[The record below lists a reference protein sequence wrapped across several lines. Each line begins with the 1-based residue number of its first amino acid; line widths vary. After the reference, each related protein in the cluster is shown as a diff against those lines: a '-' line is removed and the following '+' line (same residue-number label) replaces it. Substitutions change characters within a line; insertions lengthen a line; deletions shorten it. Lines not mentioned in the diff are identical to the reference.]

1 MPNPTPTPIT
11 APPTMAAARVA
22 VVFTDVVL
30 RRLLF
35 GVILV
40 MTAVVLGV
48 AGAAF
53 FTSFEAIRDFAAR
66 SGGIRAE
73 HAWLVPLLVDSFIF
87 IASAAD
93 LWFTVT
99 GAARSVDG
107 WAQRTILWSPKLLL
121 ALAASG
127 SFALNIAHAQPTW
140 AARGVAAIPPIA
152 LVLTFEILLAVVR
165 RAAAAR
171 IARLS
176 AQQDAGPSEQQP
188 IARTATTPTPTAPA
202 AAGSRS
208 APASSRGERP
218 TSTSRGSAPGGRGR
232 RTPAAAARVAEVRR
246 LYLEGVTVAEE
257 IARRL
262 ELPPSTARRL
272 LTKVKGEGAA
282 RPTDDGASER
292 TPPVAER
299 PVDERPRP
307 PVGER
312 PAGAHPPQSD
322 RGRHPV
328 DDERST
334 VRGGA
339 GGRPAEDERDRQP
352 PERAL
357 LALTREGVA
366 GR

>member
-1 MPNPTPTPIT
+1 M
-11 APPTMAAARVA
+11 APARVA
-22 VVFTDVVL
+22 VVFTDAVL

-40 MTAVVLGV
+40 MTAAVLGV

-53 FTSFEAIRDFAAR
+53 FTSFEAIRDFAER

-87 IASAAD
+87 ISSAAD

-99 GAARSVDG
+99 GAARNVDG
-107 WAQRTILWSPKLLL
+107 WAQRTIIWSPKLLL

-127 SFALNIAHAQPTW
+127 SFALNIAHAEPTW

-171 IARLS
+171 IGRLS
-176 AQQDAGPSEQQP
+176 AQQDGDARQRQP
-188 IARTATTPTPTAPA
+188 IARTATTPAPTALT
-202 AAGSRS
+202 AAGARS
-208 APASSRGERP
+208 VRTSSRGERP
-218 TSTSRGSAPGGRGR
+218 ASASRVSTPSGRGR
-232 RTPAAAARVAEVRR
+232 RNPAASARVAEVRR

-272 LTKVKGEGAA
+272 LTKVKGELAA
-282 RPTDDGASER
+282 GTTDDGVGER
-292 TPPVAER
+292 TSTVGER
-299 PVDERPRP
+299 LVNERPRP
-307 PVGER
+307 PAGER
-312 PAGAHPPQSD
+312 PAGARPLPPGSE
-322 RGRHPV
+322 RHPV
-328 DDERST
+328 DAERSPT
-334 VRGGA
+334 PDGERE
-339 GGRPAEDERDRQP
+339 RPAEDGWDRQP
-352 PERAL
+352 PDRSL
-357 LALTREGVA
+357 LTLTREEVA

>member
-1 MPNPTPTPIT
+1 
-11 APPTMAAARVA
+11 

-40 MTAVVLGV
+40 MTAVVVGV

-53 FTSFEAIRDFAAR
+53 FTSFEAIRDFAER

-87 IASAAD
+87 ISSAAD

-107 WAQRTILWSPKLLL
+107 WAQRTIIWSPKLLL

-127 SFALNIAHAQPTW
+127 SFALNIAHAEPTW

-152 LVLTFEILLAVVR
+152 LVLTFEILLAVIR

-176 AQQDAGPSEQQP
+176 AHKDAGASEQQP
-188 IARTATTPTPTAPA
+188 SARPATTPAPA
-202 AAGSRS
+202 APAATGAGSART
-208 APASSRGERP
+208 SSRGERSA
-218 TSTSRGSAPGGRGR
+218 STSRVSTPGGRGR
-232 RTPAAAARVAEVRR
+232 RNPAAAARVAEVRR

-272 LTKVKGEGAA
+272 LTKVKGERAA
-282 RPTDDGASER
+282 RPTDDGAGER
-292 TPPVAER
+292 TPTVGER
-299 PVDERPRP
+299 PLDERPHP
-307 PVGER
+307 PDGER
-312 PAGAHPPQSD
+312 PAGARPLPPD
-322 RGRHPV
+322 HERHAV
-328 DDERST
+328 AGERSP
-334 VRGGA
+334 VPDGDGE
-339 GGRPAEDERDRQP
+339 RPAEDERDGQP
-352 PERAL
+352 PERTL

>member
-1 MPNPTPTPIT
+1 
-11 APPTMAAARVA
+11 
-22 VVFTDVVL
+22 
-30 RRLLF
+30 LLF

-66 SGGIRAE
+66 SGGIRAN

-87 IASAAD
+87 ISSAAD

-107 WAQRTILWSPKLLL
+107 WAQRTIIWSPKLLL

-127 SFALNIAHAQPTW
+127 SFALNIAHAAPTW

-176 AQQDAGPSEQQP
+176 AHQDAGPSEQQP
-188 IARTATTPTPTAPA
+188 SARAANTQASAAFA
-202 AAGSRS
+202 AAGARS
-208 APASSRGERP
+208 VRTASRGARP
-218 TSTSRGSAPGGRGR
+218 ASTSRVSAPGGRR
-232 RTPAAAARVAEVRR
+232 RPNPGAVARVAEVRR

-272 LTKVKGEGAA
+272 LTNVKGERAA
-282 RPTDDGASER
+282 GPTDDGAGER
-292 TPPVAER
+292 TPTVGER
-299 PVDERPRP
+299 TEGERPRP
-307 PVGER
+307 PDGER
-312 PAGAHPPQSD
+312 PARARPLPPDSE
-322 RGRHPV
+322 RHPV
-328 DDERST
+328 DGERSPAPD
-334 VRGGA
+334 GEGE
-339 GGRPAEDERDRQP
+339 RPAEDERDGQP
-352 PERAL
+352 PERAR
-357 LALTREGVA
+357 LALTHEGVA

>member
-1 MPNPTPTPIT
+1 
-11 APPTMAAARVA
+11 
-22 VVFTDVVL
+22 
-30 RRLLF
+30 
-35 GVILV
+35 
-40 MTAVVLGV
+40 V

-107 WAQRTILWSPKLLL
+107 WAQRTIIWSPKLLL

-127 SFALNIAHAQPTW
+127 SFALNLAHAEPTW

-176 AQQDAGPSEQQP
+176 AQQDAGASQRQP
-188 IARTATTPTPTAPA
+188 IARPATIPAPA
-202 AAGSRS
+202 ALPAAGGRS
-208 APASSRGERP
+208 TPTSSRGERP
-218 TSTSRGSAPGGRGR
+218 ANTSRVSTPGGRGR
-232 RTPAAAARVAEVRR
+232 GNPAAAARVAEVRR
-246 LYLEGVTVAEE
+246 LYVEGVTVAEE

-272 LTKVKGEGAA
+272 LTKVKGELAA
-282 RPTDDGASER
+282 RPTDDAGER
-292 TPPVAER
+292 TPTVSEGPA
-299 PVDERPRP
+299 DERSRP
-307 PVGER
+307 PDGER
-312 PAGAHPPQSD
+312 PAAAGPLLPDSE
-322 RGRHPV
+322 RHPV
-328 DDERST
+328 DGERSP
-334 VRGGA
+334 VPDGEGE
-339 GGRPAEDERDRQP
+339 RPAEDERDGQP

>member
-1 MPNPTPTPIT
+1 MPDLIPPPTI

-53 FTSFEAIRDFAAR
+53 FTSFEAIRDFAER

-87 IASAAD
+87 ISSAAD

-107 WAQRTILWSPKLLL
+107 WAQRTIIWSPKLLL

-127 SFALNIAHAQPTW
+127 SFALNIAHAEPIW

-176 AQQDAGPSEQQP
+176 AQQAGGPSKQQP
-188 IARTATTPTPTAPA
+188 SARTATTTPASAAPA
-202 AAGSRS
+202 TTDGLS
-208 APASSRGERP
+208 ALDSSRGERP
-218 TSTSRGSAPGGRGR
+218 ASASGVSAPGGRGGR
-232 RTPAAAARVAEVRR
+232 NPTAAARVAEVRR

-272 LTKVKGEGAA
+272 LTKVKGELAA
-282 RPTDDGASER
+282 RPTDDGAGER
-292 TPPVAER
+292 TPTVGER
-299 PVDERPRP
+299 PVDERPP
-307 PVGER
+307 PADGER
-312 PAGAHPPQSD
+312 SAGVRPLPPD
-322 RGRHPV
+322 REHHPV
-328 DDERST
+328 DGERST
-334 VRGGA
+334 VSDGDGE
-339 GGRPAEDERDRQP
+339 RPAEDERDGQP

-357 LALTREGVA
+357 ALTREGA
-366 GR
+366 AER